1 MSLSVTPA
9 ACGRVDAKFYADVN
23 PDDIYRPRRIERLA
37 PQFFSVR
44 KMGAT
49 FRLGCLMGQGFVF
62 E

>member
-1 MSLSVTPA
+1 MSVTPA
-9 ACGRVDAKFYADVN
+9 ARGRVDAKLYADVN
-23 PDDIYRPRRIERLA
+23 PDDIYRPRRITCLA
-37 PQFFSVR
+37 PQFCSVS